1 MNKFFLDSLTRKK
14 GKNFKVEPIFDDD
27 KNKILLDNFLK
38 KQNFLN
44 TNDVHSIIKINF
56 LKKQPIGY
64 ILIENDKNIVGFLG
78 TIYSKRTIN
87 GISVEHCYL
96 HSWVVFKRFRLQAFK
111 LILPILKKNI
121 FISTYSPVK
130 SLEGLYRKFDFDESH
145 FYSKLILS
153 LPLLNLRKKKI
164 TLNKNADISQ
174 EYLLSQDR
182 KIFNDHN
189 FTNIDKM
196 MIYFDDNK
204 NDNIFIIAK
213 KRKKF
218 KFIPI
223 LEIIYISDFEK
234 FDHYEKDINLKLMQE
249 FKTILF
255 KINYSK
261 NNEIFSKNYFFT
273 RRIKKKVYYLNKPKN
288 FNFDVLYSE
297 FLN

>member
-14 GKNFKVEPIFDDD
+14 DKNFKVEPIFDGD

-44 TNDVHSIIKINF
+44 TNDVLSIIKINF

-87 GISVEHCYL
+87 EILVEHCYL
-96 HSWVVFKRFRLQAFK
+96 HSWVVLKKFRLQAFK

-153 LPLLNLRKKKI
+153 LPFLNLRKKKI

-174 EYLLSQDR
+174 EYLLSQDK

-196 MIYFDDNK
+196 MIYFNDNK

-234 FDHYEKDINLKLMQE
+234 FNDYEKDINLKLMRE

-261 NNEIFSKNYFFT
+261 NNEIFSKNHFLT
-273 RRIKKKVYYLNKPKN
+273 RITKKNVYYFNKPKN

>member
-1 MNKFFLDSLTRKK
+1 MNKIFLDKLLKK
-14 GKNFKVEPIFDDD
+14 KDKNFKVEPIFYNE
-27 KNKILLDNFLK
+27 KNIILLNNFLK
-38 KQNFLN
+38 KQNFLSASEAL
-44 TNDVHSIIKINF
+44 SIIEINF
-56 LKKQPIGY
+56 LKQQPIGY

-78 TIYSKRTIN
+78 TIFSKRTIN
-87 GISVEHCYL
+87 EISVEHCYL
-96 HSWVVFKRFRLQAFK
+96 HSWVVFERFRLQAFK
-111 LILPILKKNI
+111 LILPILEKNI
-121 FISTYSPVK
+121 FISTYSPIK
-130 SLEGLYRKFDFDESH
+130 SLEGLYKKFDFEESH
-145 FYSKLILS
+145 FYSKLILM
-153 LPLLNLRKKKI
+153 LPFFNFRKKQI
-164 TLNKNADISQ
+164 TLSKKTDIFQ
-174 EYLLSQDR
+174 ECLLSQEK

-196 MIYFDDNK
+196 IIYFNGNK
-204 NDNIFIIAK
+204 NDNIFFIVK

-218 KFIPI
+218 RFIPI

-234 FDHYEKDINLKLMQE
+234 FKYYEKDINLKLVKE

>member
-1 MNKFFLDSLTRKK
+1 M
-14 GKNFKVEPIFDDD
+14 
-27 KNKILLDNFLK
+27 
-38 KQNFLN
+38 
-44 TNDVHSIIKINF
+44 
-56 LKKQPIGY
+56 
-64 ILIENDKNIVGFLG
+64 
-78 TIYSKRTIN
+78 
-87 GISVEHCYL
+87 
-96 HSWVVFKRFRLQAFK
+96 HSWVVLKKFRLQAFK

-130 SLEGLYRKFDFDESH
+130 SLEGLYKKFDFDESH

-153 LPLLNLRKKKI
+153 LPFLNLRKKKI

-174 EYLLSQDR
+174 EYLLSQDK

-261 NNEIFSKNYFFT
+261 NNEIFSKNYFLT
-273 RRIKKKVYYLNKPKN
+273 RITKKNVYYFNKPKN

>member
-1 MNKFFLDSLTRKK
+1 MNKIFLDKLLKK
-14 GKNFKVEPIFDDD
+14 KDKNFKVEPIFYNE
-27 KNKILLDNFLK
+27 KNKILLNSFLK
-38 KQNFLN
+38 KQNFLSASEAL
-44 TNDVHSIIKINF
+44 SIIEINF
-56 LKKQPIGY
+56 LKQQPIGY

-78 TIYSKRTIN
+78 TIFSKRTIN
-87 GISVEHCYL
+87 EISVEHCYL
-96 HSWVVFKRFRLQAFK
+96 HSWVVFQRFRLQAFK
-111 LILPILKKNI
+111 LILPILEKNI
-121 FISTYSPVK
+121 FISTYSPIK
-130 SLEGLYRKFDFDESH
+130 SLEGLYKKFDFEESH
-145 FYSKLILS
+145 FYSKLILM
-153 LPLLNLRKKKI
+153 LPFFNFRKKQI
-164 TLNKNADISQ
+164 TLSKKTDIFQ
-174 EYLLSQDR
+174 ECLLSQEK

-196 MIYFDDNK
+196 IIYFNGNK
-204 NDNIFIIAK
+204 NDNIFFIVK

-218 KFIPI
+218 RFIPI

-234 FDHYEKDINLKLMQE
+234 FKYYEKDINLKLVKE
-249 FKTILF
+249 FKTIFF

>member
-14 GKNFKVEPIFDDD
+14 DKNFKVEPIFDGD

-44 TNDVHSIIKINF
+44 TNDVLSIIKINF

-87 GISVEHCYL
+87 EILVEHCYL
-96 HSWVVFKRFRLQAFK
+96 HSWVVLKKFRLQAFK

-153 LPLLNLRKKKI
+153 LPFLNLRKKKI

-174 EYLLSQDR
+174 EYLLSQDK

-218 KFIPI
+218 EFIPI

-234 FDHYEKDINLKLMQE
+234 FNDYEKDINLKLMRE

-261 NNEIFSKNYFFT
+261 NNEIFSKNHFLT
-273 RRIKKKVYYLNKPKN
+273 RITKKNVYYFNKPKN